1 MGMLSATRTRRSD
14 PPGPLPGPPTR
25 GHAPRGEWANGA
37 TPTPPRREGCST
49 VARGDV
55 GTAQGGWGRSAV
67 HRSAPFGWPAP
78 APRGRGEE
86 TQTLTEDCYRSS
98 NGKRKRP
105 KPNVG
110 KSISNIGFQGFC
122 RTPKIEVRSLLQSLR
137 HIVVAGGSAVCGCLA
152 ALAAAPPRRY
162 VAVESAR
169 RPRRSS
175 RPSAWRERRPVRG
188 VRAAERPAP
197 VGAYTSWKVCG
208 WPEEP
213 GRAAPRR
220 RGRRGPSLSGG
231 SRKRSEGSC
240 GPWAA
245 GTRPRPKPWPWP
257 GRSRPIEPPVALSS
271 ARKHPNQARRTPA
284 ADHPPGRPRRIR
296 LAQGTSEVKYKF
308 RDRSSGR

>member
-1 MGMLSATRTRRSD
+1 MGMLSATHARRSD
-14 PPGPLPGPPTR
+14 PPGPLPGPPTHA
-25 GHAPRGEWANGA
+25 HAPRGEWANGA
-37 TPTPPRREGCST
+37 TPTPPRRQGCST

-105 KPNVG
+105 VLVVG
-110 KSISNIGFQGFC
+110 KSISYDQFQGFC
-122 RTPKIEVRSLLQSLR
+122 RTPKTEVRSLLQRLVTHSSL
-137 HIVVAGGSAVCGCLA
+137 VEAGGSAVCGCLA

-231 SRKRSEGSC
+231 PAETARMALWHGEPH
-240 GPWAA
+240 GPLAD
-245 GTRPRPKPWPWP
+245 TR
-257 GRSRPIEPPVALSS
+257 GCS
-271 ARKHPNQARRTPA
+271 A
-284 ADHPPGRPRRIR
+284 
-296 LAQGTSEVKYKF
+296 
-308 RDRSSGR
+308 

>member
-1 MGMLSATRTRRSD
+1 M
-14 PPGPLPGPPTR
+14 
-25 GHAPRGEWANGA
+25 
-37 TPTPPRREGCST
+37 
-49 VARGDV
+49 
-55 GTAQGGWGRSAV
+55 

-105 KPNVG
+105 KPYVG
-110 KSISNIGFQGFC
+110 KSISDIGFQGFC
-122 RTPKIEVRSLLQSLR
+122 RTPKTQVRRVLQSFVTHSSL
-137 HIVVAGGSAVCGCLA
+137 VEAGGSAVCGCLA

-231 SRKRSEGSC
+231 SGKRSEGSC

-245 GTRPRPKPWPWP
+245 GTRPRPKPWSWP

-271 ARKHPNQARRTPA
+271 VRNTPTRPGGPQQRITHQAGRGESDSPRALRRSSASSGTGPA
-284 ADHPPGRPRRIR
+284 AARARPPLLRPNH
-296 LAQGTSEVKYKF
+296 GP
-308 RDRSSGR
+308 RD

>member
-1 MGMLSATRTRRSD
+1 M
-14 PPGPLPGPPTR
+14 
-25 GHAPRGEWANGA
+25 
-37 TPTPPRREGCST
+37 
-49 VARGDV
+49 
-55 GTAQGGWGRSAV
+55 

-86 TQTLTEDCYRSS
+86 TRFLIEDCYRSS

-105 KPNVG
+105 VLIVG
-110 KSISNIGFQGFC
+110 KSISYDQFQGFC
-122 RTPKIEVRSLLQSLR
+122 LTPKTEVRSLLQRLVTHSSL
-137 HIVVAGGSAVCGCLA
+137 VEAGGSAVCGCLA

-197 VGAYTSWKVCG
+197 VGAYTFWKVG
-208 WPEEP
+208 GRPEEP

-231 SRKRSEGSC
+231 SGKRSEGSC

-271 ARKHPNQARRTPA
+271 ARNTQTRPGGPQQRITHQAGRGESDSPRALRRSSASSGTGPA
-284 ADHPPGRPRRIR
+284 AARARPPLLRPNS
-296 LAQGTSEVKYKF
+296 GP
-308 RDRSSGR
+308 RD